1 MLESERVFSAVWN
14 RLRGDATLLALL
26 GAGERVHRDFAPQGT
41 ATPYLTV
48 SLTSAV
54 DALPAIGTTRLWQD
68 TLVMVKVVGSGI
80 QSRLLIRDI
89 ADRVDTLLDGHA
101 VTVSGVVVNKLR
113 RESAPPQPP
122 DVVGGVVYPM
132 LNQQYRSEAYQA
144 A

>member
-1 MLESERVFSAVWN
+1 MIEGERVFSAVWN
-14 RLRGDATLLALL
+14 RLRGDATLLTLL

-41 ATPYLTV
+41 ATPYLTI
-48 SLTSAV
+48 SLLSVV

-68 TLVMVKVVGSGI
+68 TLVQVKAVGTGN
-80 QSRLLIRDI
+80 QSRPFLLAI

-101 VTVSGVVVNKLR
+101 VTVAGVVVNKLR

-122 DVVGGVVYPM
+122 DVVGGIVYPM
-132 LNQQYRSEAYQA
+132 LNQVYRSEAYA